1 MSITTKLW
9 GWALLVAGLV
19 LASWAWSPTAYADS
33 GHDPNIG
40 SPNHIC
46 GEHYGQ
52 LNDNLRSLC
61 PQIDLVN
68 VAPSQPVNTAPTQT
82 ECDSNFGGLTP
93 QQQALCALAPWP
105 GDEPAE
111 STIRNLI
118 RSIVSVLAWVAG
130 TAAVIV
136 IIVQGMRMVFS
147 SGDSTAFGNARNGI
161 IYALVGLMIAVL
173 APHLVRYILSL
184 LG

>member
-19 LASWAWSPTAYADS
+19 LASWAWSPTVYADPDHS
-33 GHDPNIG
+33 PAAATPHQCAEHHD
-40 SPNHIC
+40 
-46 GEHYGQ
+46 Q
-52 LNDNLRSLC
+52 LNDNLRSACRQLG
-61 PQIDLVN
+61 LVD
-68 VAPSQPVNTAPTQT
+68 VAPSQPVNTGPTQA

-93 QQQALCALAPWP
+93 QQQALCAVA
-105 GDEPAE
+105 GINTSGKPAE
-111 STIRNLI
+111 NTIRNLI
-118 RSIVSVLAWVAG
+118 RSIVSVLAWIAG

-161 IYALVGLMIAVL
+161 VYALVGLMIAVL